1 MSWEGL
7 RGESRESMGVEGYLL
22 QGTQLWS
29 KSKRRAIAGGGHEV
43 QENSFFKGF
52 YLFAYLKERERE
64 PESTR

>member
-1 MSWEGL
+1 MRAEKAW
-7 RGESRESMGVEGYLL
+7 GVEGYLL

-52 YLFAYLKERERE
+52 YLFTYLKERERAC
-64 PESTR
+64 ESMHLHA